1 MDYNL
6 ITILGPTATGKT
18 RIAAQLAREING
30 EIISAD
36 SRQVYR
42 YMDIGTGKDLIEFQ
56 KVNVNYHLIDIVE
69 PSEEYNLFRF
79 TKDFKIS
86 FKEISSK
93 NKIPILVGG
102 TGLYISAILQSYY
115 LPEISNDTDL
125 QKLSSLS
132 LQELKTKLL
141 ELKPKLHNKTD
152 LANKDRLLRAILIE
166 KSRSKNKRLIADL
179 HSLNIGIKLDREEIK
194 KRVTKRLKERLSS
207 GMIEEVEDLL
217 QKGISSEKLNYFG
230 LEYKFVSQYI
240 NGKLNYNDMFQKLNS
255 SIHNF
260 AKRQM
265 TWFRKMEREGVEL
278 NWFSPDNYSAIKN
291 FVTTRLN
298 ESKRLS

>member
-18 RIAAQLAREING
+18 RIAAQLVRDING

-56 KVNVNYHLIDIVE
+56 KANVSYHLIDIID

-79 TKDFKIS
+79 TKDFQTS
-86 FKEISSK
+86 LEEITKKK
-93 NKIPILVGG
+93 NFPIMVGG

-115 LPEISNDTDL
+115 LPEIDNE
-125 QKLSSLS
+125 K
-132 LQELKTKLL
+132 ELENLEQLTIPELEKILL
-141 ELKPKLHNKTD
+141 KLKPKFHNITD
-152 LANKDRLLRAILIE
+152 LNDKERLIRAILIE
-166 KSRSKNKRLIADL
+166 KSRKQNQDTPPNLN
-179 HSLNIGIKLDREEIK
+179 SLNIGIKLEREEIK
-194 KRVTKRLKERLSS
+194 NRITKRLKERLSN
-207 GMIEEVEDLL
+207 GMIEEVQDLL
-217 QKGISSEKLNYFG
+217 RKGISSEKLNYFG
-230 LEYKFVSQYI
+230 LEYKFVGQYI

-265 TWFRKMEREGVEL
+265 TWFRKMEREGVKI
-278 NWFSPDNYSAIKN
+278 NWFSPDNYLAIKN

-298 ESKRLS
+298 DSQNIS

>member
-18 RIAAQLAREING
+18 RIAAQLARDING

-56 KVNVNYHLIDIVE
+56 KVNVKYHLIDIID

-79 TKDFKIS
+79 TKDFQTS
-86 FKEISSK
+86 LEEITKKK
-93 NKIPILVGG
+93 NFPIMVGG

-115 LPEISNDTDL
+115 LPEIGNE
-125 QKLSSLS
+125 K
-132 LQELKTKLL
+132 ELANLEQLTIPELEKILL
-141 ELKPKLHNKTD
+141 KLKPKFHNITD
-152 LANKDRLLRAILIE
+152 LNDKERLIRAILIE
-166 KSRSKNKRLIADL
+166 KSRKQNQDTPPNLN
-179 HSLNIGIKLDREEIK
+179 SLNIGIKLEREEIK
-194 KRVTKRLKERLSS
+194 NRITKRLKERLSN
-207 GMIEEVEDLL
+207 GMIEEVQDLL

-230 LEYKFVSQYI
+230 LEYKFVGQYI

-265 TWFRKMEREGVEL
+265 TWFRKMEREGVKI
-278 NWFSPDNYSAIKN
+278 NWFSPDNYLAIKN

-298 ESKRLS
+298 DSQNIS